1 VSGSAV
7 DLLPDDLALA
17 RAQLSSGL
25 ATLAEAVLM
34 RHIARIEVSGRGA
47 LDELDAARSLLAE
60 ALWRQGRAIA
70 AGAVVNA
77 IRSGSVERKRP
88 IVMLIEAEAAAS
100 SGEPERAAKLAERV
114 VAAVGIDEA
123 WRLRGGVSSRIA
135 WPAPASFRTP
145 ARRSTAVPSQLA
157 PPTAERTAAAHAR
170 LEAAR
175 QAYGAGHHEEGD
187 RQLNAALHLDPRLGA
202 EGIMLMEPTLD
213 DEPAA
218 DRLLLYGDLLRAAGR
233 EVDAIAAFDQ
243 AART

>member
-1 VSGSAV
+1 MSGPAV

-17 RAQLSSGL
+17 RSQLASGL
-25 ATLAEAVLM
+25 ATLAEGVLV

-77 IRSGSVERKRP
+77 IRAGSVERKRP
-88 IVMLIEAEAAAS
+88 IVMLIEAEAAAAG
-100 SGEPERAAKLAERV
+100 GEPERAARLAERV

-123 WRLRGGVSSRIA
+123 WRLRGGVASRIA
-135 WPAPASFRTP
+135 WPAPLSFRTP
-145 ARRSTAVPSQLA
+145 ARRSAPPPGQLA
-157 PPTAERTAAAHAR
+157 APTAERTAAAHTR

-175 QAYGAGHHEEGD
+175 EAYGAGHHEEGD
-187 RQLNAALHLDPRLGA
+187 RQLNAALHLDPRLGPD
-202 EGIMLMEPTLD
+202 GIVLMEPTLEA
-213 DEPAA
+213 EPPA

-233 EVDAIAAFDQ
+233 EADAVAAFDR
-243 AART
+243 AARS

>member
-17 RAQLSSGL
+17 RAQLASGL

-34 RHIARIEVSGRGA
+34 RHIARIEVTGRGA

-70 AGAVVNA
+70 AGGVVNA

-100 SGEPERAAKLAERV
+100 GGEPERAAKLAERV

-157 PPTAERTAAAHAR
+157 PPTAERTAAAPAR